1 MPSLYFRSEIIYYAA
16 YDQHNLKRKILSL
29 NQTEFMNL
37 SKPNKIILFLSAIL
51 SSSFNSFPQ
60 QKDTANIVKEEVI
73 ITAGMVPVSVS
84 EVPRNVSIIR
94 QEDILNS
101 PVQNLQ
107 DLMSYVP
114 GLDVRTRGLEGVQA
128 DVSIRGGSFEQTLIL
143 LDGVKLNDPQTGHHN
158 MNLPVNTNDIER
170 VEILKGQASSIYGPN
185 AFAGVIN
192 FITKKETNSELSAN
206 LSGGSFGFFNGG
218 LSVHVPYVDSD
229 NMLSISKSQS
239 DGYMHNT
246 NFDITTF
253 YYKSCVSLNSGS
265 ANVAVG
271 YTEKSFGANGFYTT
285 KYPNQWEQT
294 KTLLV
299 STGAD
304 YSFGQVKLIPEV
316 FWRSNQDHYL
326 LDYTNPAF
334 YMNDHKTNSYGAEL
348 RSIFLTNV
356 GSIELGGDLNFDNIN
371 SSNLGI
377 HSRREG
383 GISAEYVTS
392 PIENFK
398 VLLNGFAYNYDDYGW
413 KFIPGLD
420 LVYQISNNFNCYTSF
435 GKSFR
440 IPTYTELYYNS
451 PAQKGNA
458 LLQPEE
464 AISYETGANYN
475 AASFSGNLS
484 LFSRN
489 GKNLIDWAKG
499 FNDINGKYLVQNI
512 AAINT
517 YGIDMG
523 ISYCPLFGFDSYLK
537 KIILN
542 YTYLKSNFNETNL
555 LSQYILDLLRHQ
567 FIAEITHSAP
577 LDIIFSWAF
586 RYENRYNFDSYFI
599 TDLKLSRSFNN
610 FDLSLSALNLFNKL
624 YVDITGIPLPG
635 RWIKAGINCRIN
647 NF

>member
-1 MPSLYFRSEIIYYAA
+1 MNISIPYKTILCLAA
-16 YDQHNLKRKILSL
+16 LFSSNLV
-29 NQTEFMNL
+29 
-37 SKPNKIILFLSAIL
+37 
-51 SSSFNSFPQ
+51 SFPQ
-60 QKDTANIVKEEVI
+60 QKDTTSIIKDEIIV
-73 ITAGMVPVSVS
+73 TAGMVPVSVS
-84 EVPRNVSIIR
+84 EVPRSVSIIR
-94 QEDILNS
+94 LEDIQNS

-107 DLMSYVP
+107 DILSYIP
-114 GLDVRTRGLEGVQA
+114 GLDVKARGLESVQA

-158 MNLPVNTNDIER
+158 MNLPVNMNDIER
-170 VEILKGQASSIYGPN
+170 IEILKGPASSIYGPD

-192 FITKKETNSELSAN
+192 FITKKENNSELSAN
-206 LSGGSFGFFNGG
+206 LSGGSFGFFNAG
-218 LSVHVPYVDSD
+218 LSVHVPYAESS
-229 NMLSISKSQS
+229 NMLSISKTKS

-253 YYKSCVSLNSGS
+253 YYNTTVPFSEGS

-271 YTEKSFGANGFYTT
+271 YTEKSFGANSFYTT
-285 KYPNQWEQT
+285 KYPNQWEHT

-299 STGAD
+299 SSGAD
-304 YSFGQVKLIPEV
+304 YSFGQIKLIPKV

-326 LDYTNPAF
+326 LDYTNPSF

-348 RSIFLTNV
+348 RSVFLTDV

-383 GISAEYVTS
+383 GISAEYVVS
-392 PIENFK
+392 PVENFK
-398 VLLNGFAYNYDDYGW
+398 LLLNGFAYNYDDYGW
-413 KFIPGLD
+413 KFIPGID
-420 LVYQISNNFNCYTSF
+420 LVYQFSNNVNCYTSF

-458 LLQPEE
+458 SLQPEE
-464 AISYETGANYN
+464 ALTYEAGVNYN
-475 AASFSGNLS
+475 APSFSGNLS

-499 FNDINGKYLVQNI
+499 INDINGKYLAQNI

-523 ISYCPLFGFDSYLK
+523 ISYHPPLNNDSYLK
-537 KIILN
+537 KISLN
-542 YTYLKSNFNETNL
+542 YTYLKSDFNETNL

-567 FIAEITHSAP
+567 FIAEVSHSVP
-577 LDIIFSWAF
+577 FNIVFNWAF
-586 RYENRYNFDSYFI
+586 RYENRYNFDNYFI
-599 TDLKLSRSFNN
+599 ADLKLSRSFNN
-610 FDLSLSALNLFNKL
+610 FDLSLSALNLFNKS
-624 YVDITGIPLPG
+624 YMDVSGIPLPG
-635 RWIKAGINCRIN
+635 RWLKAGIICRIN